1 MNILVIGNGFDLAHG
16 LPTKYEH
23 FLKYVEEYKRFINPS
38 REEFVEENEQLVRL
52 GQDFTRHFETLYD
65 NHREIFNE
73 FGKLVSNNVLL
84 NYFCQ
89 IKKNRIL
96 AGKDGWI
103 DFESEISVI
112 IQTLDSAR
120 VTIIEEIEHGNEHG
134 KMTQQQ
140 WKVLAPIWGRT
151 DISEKS
157 IKFDETAVGY
167 KKKRLLDNLNELT
180 RCLEIYLEYYV
191 ERLPCTVR
199 LPDIDKIEI
208 QRVLSFN
215 YTHTYERLY
224 HTDKSKLIEYDY
236 IHGDAKPDSNVIAC
250 NMVLGI
256 DEYLD
261 GNARNRENVFVE
273 FKKFYQRIYKRTGC
287 KYVDWIAN
295 AKHFS
300 KVNKA
305 YSEGWPN
312 NVYIMGHSLDITDK
326 DILASL
332 IRMEDTKTT
341 IFYHNQEALGN
352 QISNLVKVLGEDE
365 LISKVHGKDARIV
378 FQLQQEAVPFKT

>member
-1 MNILVIGNGFDLAHG
+1 MILNILVIGNGFDLAHG

-52 GQDFTRHFETLYD
+52 GQNFTRHFETLYD

-89 IKKNRIL
+89 IRKNRIL

-236 IHGDAKPDSNVIAC
+236 IHGEVKPDSNVIAC

-287 KYVDWIAN
+287 KYVC
-295 AKHFS
+295 KFS
-300 KVNKA
+300 SDLQNPGRA
-305 YSEGWPN
+305 YFS
-312 NVYIMGHSLDITDK
+312 T
-326 DILASL
+326 
-332 IRMEDTKTT
+332 
-341 IFYHNQEALGN
+341 
-352 QISNLVKVLGEDE
+352 
-365 LISKVHGKDARIV
+365 
-378 FQLQQEAVPFKT
+378 